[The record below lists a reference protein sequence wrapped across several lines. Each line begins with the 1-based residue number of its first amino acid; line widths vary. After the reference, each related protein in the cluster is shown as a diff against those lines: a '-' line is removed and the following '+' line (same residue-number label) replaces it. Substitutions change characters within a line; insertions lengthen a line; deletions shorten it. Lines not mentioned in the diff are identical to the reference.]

1 MIIPL
6 DESMAVRKNKRQII
20 LDTTLRLIVKHGL
33 EATPMSLIGK
43 EAHVGM
49 GTIYHYFPSKESLV
63 NVLYHELK
71 LKTQQAM
78 LRNYTPGVPVRER
91 FFRIWR
97 NLFGFYLENPDLYRF
112 LEQYS
117 FSPIITAASKA
128 EGMKLWQEPIRV
140 FEDGQRAQVLKPY
153 DIHLLALIANAPLL
167 NLVNG
172 HLGGQI
178 KLDEQTVE
186 AAITACWDAIKL

>member
-1 MIIPL
+1 MTGP
-6 DESMAVRKNKRQII
+6 RNKRQAI

-43 EAHVGM
+43 EANVGM
-49 GTIYHYFPSKESLV
+49 GTIYHYFPSKEALV

-71 LKTQQAM
+71 VKTHQAM
-78 LRNYTPGVPVRER
+78 LRDYSPEAPVRER

-97 NLFGFYLENPDLYRF
+97 NLFHFYLENPNLYRF

-117 FSPIITAASKA
+117 FSPIITPESR
-128 EGMKLWQEPIRV
+128 EMGMKLWEEPIRV
-140 FEDGQRAQVLKPY
+140 FQDGQGAQVLKRF
-153 DIHLLALIANAPLL
+153 DLHLLMLIANAPLL

-172 HLGGQI
+172 HLARQI
-178 KLDEQTVE
+178 VLDDAAIE

>member
-1 MIIPL
+1 
-6 DESMAVRKNKRQII
+6 MATSKNKRQTI
-20 LDTTLRLIVKHGL
+20 LETTLRLIVKHGL

-49 GTIYHYFPSKESLV
+49 GTIYHYFPSKEALV

-71 LKTQQAM
+71 VKVNHAM
-78 LRNYTPGVPVRER
+78 LRNYLPDAPVRER

-97 NLFGFYLENPDLYRF
+97 NLFHYYLDNPDLYRF

-117 FSPIITAASKA
+117 VSPIITAESKA
-128 EGMKLWQEPIRV
+128 EGMKLWEEPIRV

-167 NLVNG
+167 NLLNG
-172 HLGGQI
+172 HLAGQI
-178 KLDEQTVE
+178 RLDEPSIE

>member
-1 MIIPL
+1 MTV
-6 DESMAVRKNKRQII
+6 SKNKRQNI

-43 EAHVGM
+43 EARVGM
-49 GTIYHYFPSKESLV
+49 GTIYHYFPSKEALV
-63 NVLYHELK
+63 NVLYHDLK
-71 LKTQQAM
+71 IKTHQAM
-78 LRNYTPGVPVRER
+78 LREYSPDAPVRER

-97 NLFGFYLENPDLYRF
+97 NLFHFYLENPNLYRF

-117 FSPIITAASKA
+117 FSPIITP
-128 EGMKLWQEPIRV
+128 ENREQGMKLWEEPIRV
-140 FEDGQRAQVLKPY
+140 FQDGQRAQVLKTQDLY
-153 DIHLLALIANAPLL
+153 LLMLIANAPLL

-172 HLGGQI
+172 HLAGQI
-178 KLDEQTVE
+178 ALDDAKIE